1 MLYNA
6 FDINRRHEND
16 TGRHYKKYRDDADL
30 SMDGFAQLS
39 GLSKS
44 YISVLERNITPHGN
58 EPSPGI
64 DTYKA
69 VAKVLGIDVNDLIRA
84 VDDDIE
90 LPPPLPSN
98 FIPARFHQAPLIGE
112 IACGT
117 PILAEQNIIDYI
129 DVPEHI
135 QCDFA
140 LKCRG
145 NSMIDLGVKD
155 GDVVYIRSQPE
166 VQNGQVAAVIVDGAE
181 SEATL
186 KKFSGMTITSC
197 SSRQTA
203 KKPRSHS
210 TARKCP
216 AYTCRGWL

>member
-1 MLYNA
+1 MTLG
-6 FDINRRHEND
+6 DII
-16 TGRHYKKYRDDADL
+16 KKYRDDRHM
-30 SMDGFAQLS
+30 SMDSFAQLS

-58 EPSPGI
+58 QPSPGI
-64 DTYKA
+64 DTYRA
-69 VAKVLGIDVNDLIRA
+69 VAKALGLDVNELIRA

-90 LPPPLPSN
+90 LPRPLPDN
-98 FIPARFHQAPLIGE
+98 LTPIRFRQVPLVGS

-117 PILAEQNIIDYI
+117 PILAEENITDYV

-140 LKCRG
+140 LKCQG

-166 VQNGQVAAVIVDGAE
+166 VQNGQVAAVIVDGME

-186 KKFSGMTITSC
+186 KKFFKYENHIMLIPANSEEQPFAFYGEDM
-197 SSRQTA
+197 
-203 KKPRSHS
+203 
-210 TARKCP
+210 ARVHVQGL
-216 AYTCRGWL
+216 AVGFTHMFNQ

>member
-1 MLYNA
+1 MTLG
-6 FDINRRHEND
+6 DII
-16 TGRHYKKYRDDADL
+16 KKYRDDRHM
-30 SMDGFAQLS
+30 SMDSFAQLS

-58 EPSPGI
+58 QPSPGI
-64 DTYKA
+64 DTYRA
-69 VAKVLGIDVNDLIRA
+69 VAKTLGLDVNELIRA

-90 LPPPLPSN
+90 LPRPLPDN
-98 FIPARFHQAPLIGE
+98 LTPIRFRQAPLVGS

-117 PILAEQNIIDYI
+117 PILAEENITDYV

-140 LKCRG
+140 LKCQG

-166 VQNGQVAAVIVDGAE
+166 VQNGQVAAVIVDGME

-186 KKFSGMTITSC
+186 KKFFKYENHIMLIPANSEEQPFAFYGEDM
-197 SSRQTA
+197 
-203 KKPRSHS
+203 
-210 TARKCP
+210 ARVHVQGL
-216 AYTCRGWL
+216 AVGFTHMFNQ

>member
-1 MLYNA
+1 MTLGE
-6 FDINRRHEND
+6 II
-16 TGRHYKKYRDDADL
+16 KKYRDDRKM

-58 EPSPGI
+58 QPSPGI
-64 DTYKA
+64 DTYRA
-69 VAKVLGIDVNDLIRA
+69 VAKALGLDVNELIRA

-90 LPPPLPSN
+90 LPRPLPDN
-98 FIPARFHQAPLIGE
+98 LIPIRFHQKPLVGS

-117 PILAEQNIIDYI
+117 PILAEENITDYV
-129 DVPEHI
+129 DVPEHVH
-135 QCDFA
+135 CDFA
-140 LKCRG
+140 LKCQG

-166 VQNGQVAAVIVDGAE
+166 VQNGQVAAVIVDGME

-186 KKFSGMTITSC
+186 KKFFKYENHIMLIPANSEEQPFAFYGEDM
-197 SSRQTA
+197 
-203 KKPRSHS
+203 
-210 TARKCP
+210 ARVHVQGL
-216 AYTCRGWL
+216 AVGFTHMFNQ

>member
-1 MLYNA
+1 MTLG
-6 FDINRRHEND
+6 DII
-16 TGRHYKKYRDDADL
+16 KKYRDDADL

-140 LKCRG
+140 LKCQGR
-145 NSMIDLGVKD
+145 SMIDLGVKD
-155 GDVVYIRSQPE
+155 GDIVYIRSQPE
-166 VQNGQVAAVIVDGAE
+166 VQNGQVAAVIVDGME
-181 SEATL
+181 SQATL
-186 KKFSGMTITSC
+186 KKFFKYENHIMLIPANSEEQPFAFYGEEM
-197 SSRQTA
+197 
-203 KKPRSHS
+203 
-210 TARKCP
+210 ARVHVQGL
-216 AYTCRGWL
+216 AVGFTHMFEQ

>member
-1 MLYNA
+1 MPSFADMLSYLRKRDGYSQTELA
-6 FDINRRHEND
+6 DKLKISRSAIGMYESGKREPDFETLEALAD
-16 TGRHYKKYRDDADL
+16 TFNVN
-30 SMDGFAQLS
+30 MDTLLG
-39 GLSKS
+39 
-44 YISVLERNITPHGN
+44 
-58 EPSPGI
+58 
-64 DTYKA
+64 KA
-69 VAKVLGIDVNDLIRA
+69 
-84 VDDDIE
+84 DDIKT
-90 LPPPLPSN
+90 PPLPSN
-98 FIPARFHQAPLIGE
+98 LIPARFRQAPLVGE

-186 KKFSGMTITSC
+186 KKFFRYDNHVMLIPANSEEAPFAFYGEEM
-197 SSRQTA
+197 SRVHVQGLAVGFT
-203 KKPRSHS
+203 HVFDQ
-210 TARKCP
+210 
-216 AYTCRGWL
+216 

>member
-1 MLYNA
+1 MTKGDKIRIAREAKGLTQEELGAVCGVSKQTIYKYEQGIITNIPSDKVELICSEH
-6 FDINRRHEND
+6 DI
-16 TGRHYKKYRDDADL
+16 
-30 SMDGFAQLS
+30 
-39 GLSKS
+39 
-44 YISVLERNITPHGN
+44 
-58 EPSPGI
+58 SPVYLMGWEAGEAATVP
-64 DTYKA
+64 D
-69 VAKVLGIDVNDLIRA
+69 NLIP
-84 VDDDIE
+84 I
-90 LPPPLPSN
+90 
-98 FIPARFHQAPLIGE
+98 RFHQKPLIGE

-117 PILAEQNIIDYI
+117 PILAEENITDYV

-186 KKFSGMTITSC
+186 KKFFRYDNHVMLIPANSEEAPFAFYGEEM
-197 SSRQTA
+197 SRVHVQGLAVGFTHMFGE
-203 KKPRSHS
+203 R
-210 TARKCP
+210 
-216 AYTCRGWL
+216 